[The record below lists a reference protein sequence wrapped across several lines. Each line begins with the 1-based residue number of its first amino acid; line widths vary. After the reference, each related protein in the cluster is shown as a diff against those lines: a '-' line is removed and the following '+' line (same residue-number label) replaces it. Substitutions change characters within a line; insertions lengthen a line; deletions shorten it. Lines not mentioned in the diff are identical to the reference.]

1 MVYGGNLGGLLFW
14 RMQETIKP
22 SNEINQGK
30 CHRVKAWTSA
40 FSGEAKKAYVMLVST
55 FYLPR
60 VWMGSQLAER
70 VLPHAIRPL
79 SAHIKLTE
87 NCQAKCISC
96 DYWKTRWQDAINT
109 EQAVDFLNQIAAA
122 GIRSLRL
129 TGGEPL
135 LRKDMFDVLKRA
147 NSTSF
152 KSIII
157 QTNGLLLKKL
167 HKEVNDS
174 PITKVAVS
182 VDGLEK
188 TNDLI
193 RGINGYFGLAL
204 EGIRMLRGKEIVLS
218 VTLNK
223 ISAMELSR
231 LREVAQRVGVKI
243 ETNILSQ
250 SLSFFKDA
258 NIAPM
263 WPETAETTEIVRF
276 VRDELE
282 RPAYEVDY
290 IEKYYRRE
298 GLQEPPCVLGFL
310 QVFVLSNGDVLTG
323 CYPLPPVG
331 NILKQSLESILNS
344 QAYYEQSLAMIRREC
359 PGCTCGVE
367 SSLAMRHAGSS
378 AIYEVKKLVSRWSD
392 RPRQEAQ
399 GEAAGSSAARVSN

>member
-1 MVYGGNLGGLLFW
+1 M
-14 RMQETIKP
+14 
-22 SNEINQGK
+22 
-30 CHRVKAWTSA
+30 
-40 FSGEAKKAYVMLVST
+40 ST
-55 FYLPR
+55 TLFYLPR
-60 VWMGSQLAER
+60 VWMGSQVTEK
-70 VLPHAIRPL
+70 VLPRHVRPL

-96 DYWKTRWQDAINT
+96 DYWKTHWQDALNT
-109 EQAVDFLNQIAAA
+109 EQAIDLVNQIAGA

-135 LRKDMFDVLKRA
+135 LRKDIFEVLKKA
-147 NSTSF
+147 NCAPF
-152 KSIII
+152 KDIIL

-174 PITKVAVS
+174 PITKVAIS

-204 EGIRMLRGKEIVLS
+204 EGIRLLRGKEVVLS

-223 ISAMELSR
+223 ISAMELKR
-231 LREVAQRVGVKI
+231 LREVAHGVGAEV

-258 NIAPM
+258 DIASM
-263 WPETAETTEIVRF
+263 WPEAAETSEIVRF
-276 VRDELE
+276 VSDELK
-282 RPAYEVDY
+282 RPGYEVDFV
-290 IEKYYRRE
+290 EKYYRRE
-298 GLQEPPCVLGFL
+298 KLAEPPCVLGFL

-331 NILKQSLESILNS
+331 NILKQSLESILAS
-344 QAYYEQSLAMIRREC
+344 DAYHKQSLAMIRREC

-367 SSLAMRHAGSS
+367 SSLAMKHAVPS
-378 AIYEVKKLVSRWSD
+378 AIFELRRLVSAKKLLPSPTTS
-392 RPRQEAQ
+392 
-399 GEAAGSSAARVSN
+399 